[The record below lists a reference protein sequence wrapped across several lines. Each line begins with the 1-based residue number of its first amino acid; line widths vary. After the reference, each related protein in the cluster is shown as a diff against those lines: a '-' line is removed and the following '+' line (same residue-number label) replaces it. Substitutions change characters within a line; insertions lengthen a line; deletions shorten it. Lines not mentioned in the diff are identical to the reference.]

1 MIEQHYYTRTK
12 EGNMSTVAK
21 SSQLKEEYIDKIL
34 RPLCEY
40 DIPQEL
46 QDMNEQDETQY
57 PPCMMI
63 VPRKTGELIISQSV
77 YKNYNATFFTHQFI
91 LSEYEKRRFLKE
103 PEKIFGINNFKK
115 SFDEKENPNLPT
127 LAGLSYHADNP
138 DFLDRTYLFSKIGF
152 NEEIFNQLLSSL
164 FVAVASKRKIF
175 VVLNVPIE
183 RLGNVTKA
191 LLYHLYLMLPW
202 QVTEELGVCTY
213 SGQMKIRKNIHITF
227 LDQRAIHEDMHFGK
241 NIIFDFVHDRFI
253 NIKKYDADATYLR
266 GAVSYYKNKPAW
278 EKINTWA
285 KILSKTLLHKSERT
299 IYFYGHV
306 MILVEMSMCL
316 RLSKPYAYMTPKIR
330 KGLLLRVYNEL
341 IHNQTSEIRREL
353 LEITEYIIQLL
364 QEEIEIQQLFSL
376 EELRVLLR
384 FKLEYYQ
391 SKEQEKHCIQT
402 LLNLLIVASERK
414 NYAYIYQLLD
424 EVHVYEATYKHLFE
438 AIYEDE
444 SLRKEVIYY
453 LIQDSFKE
461 VKTFE
466 DIIEQM
472 ACFEEV
478 EFILLKD
485 YYYAQVVY
493 RKFRESLKEV
503 KDLMAFLEKLRYWVS
518 KHQEMLYINLLE
530 QGEYYFLERI
540 QLGTIPSERALCQLK
555 FNRSYTIENYEVIQL
570 YQKLRTDIKM
580 MSPDAIRLSG
590 KVQQLIKMYY
600 SKGVA
605 KKDFYMIVYAFL
617 DRDLET
623 QELYLNIK
631 NALTYLNQISYEV
644 MLDFIVW
651 IAGQEMYINQ
661 DTFDQEV
668 IAFFSD
674 LKEQNEVID
683 KDLISAKLGTN
694 VKTHRL
700 NSELMTLL
708 QPDFMTF
715 VRRYKKWIVAIII
728 LIVIGSGLHLW
739 NHNRM
744 SEDTWI
750 YQKAIEK
757 DDQKS

>member
-1 MIEQHYYTRTK
+1 MIEQHYYTKTK
-12 EGNMSTVAK
+12 EGTMGTVAK
-21 SSQLKEEYIDKIL
+21 SSQLKGEYIDKIL
-34 RPLCEY
+34 KPLCEY

-46 QDMNEQDETQY
+46 KNINEQDETQY

-103 PEKIFGINNFKK
+103 PEKIFGINNFKRG
-115 SFDEKENPNLPT
+115 FDESSPLELPT

-138 DFLDRTYLFSKIGF
+138 DFLDRAYLFSKIGF
-152 NEEIFNQLLSSL
+152 TEEIFNQLLSSI

-175 VVLNVPIE
+175 IVLNVPVE

-202 QVTEELGVCTY
+202 QVTEELGICTY
-213 SGQMKIRKNIHITF
+213 SGQMKVRKNIHITF
-227 LDQRAIHEDMHFGK
+227 LDQQAIQEDTHFGK

-253 NIKKYDADATYLR
+253 NIKQYDPDAIYLR

-285 KILSKTLLHKSERT
+285 IILSNTLLHKSKRT
-299 IYFYGHV
+299 IQFYGHV
-306 MILVEMSMCL
+306 VILVEMSMCV
-316 RLSKPYAYMTPKIR
+316 RLSKPYVYMTPKIR
-330 KGLLLRVYNEL
+330 KGLLARIFSEL
-341 IHNQTSEIRREL
+341 IHSQTSEIRREL
-353 LEITEYIIQLL
+353 LEITEYTIQLL
-364 QEEIEIQQLFSL
+364 QEDVDTLFSL
-376 EELRVLLR
+376 EELRTLLR

-391 SKEQEKHCIQT
+391 SQEQEKHCIQT
-402 LLNLLIVASERK
+402 LLNLLKVAREHK

-424 EVHVYEATYKHLFE
+424 EVHLYEETYQHLFK

-444 SLRKEVIYY
+444 SLRKEIIYY

-466 DIIEQM
+466 DVMEQM

-478 EFILLKD
+478 EFILLQD

-493 RKFRESLKEV
+493 RKFRESLKEI
-503 KDLMAFLEKLRYWVS
+503 KDLVAFLEKLRYWVS
-518 KHQEMLYINLLE
+518 EHQKMLYINLLE

-555 FNRSYTIENYEVIQL
+555 FNRSYTIENYEVIKL
-570 YQKLRTDIKM
+570 YQRLRTDIKM
-580 MSPDAIRLSG
+580 MSPDTIRLSG

-600 SKGVA
+600 SKSVT

-617 DRDLET
+617 ERDLET
-623 QELYLNIK
+623 QQLYLNIK
-631 NALTYLNQISYEV
+631 NALAYLNEVSYEV

-651 IAGQEMYINQ
+651 IAGQEMYIEKE
-661 DTFDQEV
+661 TFEQEV
-668 IAFFSD
+668 IAYFIS
-674 LKEQNEVID
+674 LKEQDILID
-683 KDLISAKLGTN
+683 KELISAKLGTS

-708 QPDFMTF
+708 QPNLMTF
-715 VRRYKKWIVAIII
+715 LKQYKKWIVAVIL
-728 LIVIGSGLHLW
+728 LIVIGSSLHLW
-739 NHNRM
+739 NQNKV
-744 SEDTWI
+744 EDEAWI

-757 DDQKS
+757 TEQ